1 MKTKFIKNL
10 GLVALIAGLC
20 VCDQAFA
27 AGATDVKSKL
37 QTILDVV
44 QACGVVIA
52 TGSIVWAGFKVAWQ
66 GESLRNVS
74 GPLIGGIIVG
84 CAAYFGTLLVN

>member
-10 GLVALIAGLC
+10 GLVALIVGFC

-27 AGATDVKSKL
+27 AGADVKSKL
-37 QTILDVV
+37 ESILTVV

>member
-1 MKTKFIKNL
+1 MKIKFIKNL
-10 GLVALIAGLC
+10 GLMALIAGLC
-20 VCDQAFA
+20 VCEAFA
-27 AGATDVKSKL
+27 AGADVKSKL
-37 QTILDVV
+37 ESILTVV

>member
-1 MKTKFIKNL
+1 MNKRLIKNF
-10 GLVALIAGLC
+10 GLVALVAGLC

-44 QACGVVIA
+44 
-52 TGSIVWAGFKVAWQ
+52 
-66 GESLRNVS
+66 
-74 GPLIGGIIVG
+74 
-84 CAAYFGTLLVN
+84 

>member
-1 MKTKFIKNL
+1 MNKRLIKNF
-10 GLVALIAGLC
+10 GLVALVAGLC

-44 QACGVVIA
+44 QACGVVLLQVLSFGLA
-52 TGSIVWAGFKVAWQ
+52 SKSPSRV
-66 GESLRNVS
+66 SL
-74 GPLIGGIIVG
+74 
-84 CAAYFGTLLVN
+84 YEM

>member
-1 MKTKFIKNL
+1 MNKRLIKNL
-10 GLVALIAGLC
+10 GLVALVAGLW

-52 TGSIVWAGFKVAWQ
+52 TGAIVWAGFKIAFQ
-66 GESLRNVS
+66 GESLRNVA

-84 CAAYFGTLLVN
+84 CAAYFGALLVN